1 MDKEKSINKN
11 RIVITIAVLTA
22 VGGLSLI
29 LHPYLLMKKEVVY
42 DNIGFQIYNSEILNK
57 LEGGEDDTS
66 SSSNPSEEEK
76 PNSEENTSNKEE
88 QSTSDKKN
96 SSSGSTTQ
104 KEKNNPASNYIGTL
118 EISKI
123 GLKKGF
129 VSPSSKYNSIEYNVT
144 ILKGFD
150 YPDVKNGNFILVS
163 HSGTGPQSYFKN
175 LYKLKVGDKAVVTY
189 NKKKYTY
196 KIVNIYYQKKQG
208 YVTIYRDTSKD
219 TLTLITCTKDNKKSQ
234 TVYIAEKM

>member
-1 MDKEKSINKN
+1 MDKEKGLNKT
-11 RIVITIAVLTA
+11 IITVAVLTA
-22 VGGLSLI
+22 IGGLSLI
-29 LHPYLLMKKEVVY
+29 LKPYLSMKKEVVY

-57 LEGGEDDTS
+57 LEEEDEDTP
-66 SSSNPSEEEK
+66 SSSNPSGTDN
-76 PNSEENTSNKEE
+76 PSGGNTTNPSQSNPDDDP
-88 QSTSDKKN
+88 TKK
-96 SSSGSTTQ
+96 SS
-104 KEKNNPASNYIGTL
+104 KNNPATNYIGTI

-150 YPDVKNGNFILVS
+150 YPDVKNGNFILVA

-196 KIVNIYYQKKQG
+196 KIVKIYNQDKLG

-219 TLTLITCTKDNKKSQ
+219 TLTLITCTKNNKKSQ

>member
-1 MDKEKSINKN
+1 MDKEKSLDKN
-11 RIVITIAVLTA
+11 RLIVTVAVLTA
-22 VGGLSLI
+22 VAGIALI
-29 LHPYLLMKKEVVY
+29 LKPYLSMKKDAVY
-42 DNIGFQIYNSEILNK
+42 DNIGFQIYNSNILNK
-57 LEGGEDDTS
+57 LEGGDES
-66 SSSNPSEEEK
+66 SSSNPPGTPDPDPGGEDPIPQQQNPGNNTTEK
-76 PNSEENTSNKEE
+76 QN
-88 QSTSDKKN
+88 
-96 SSSGSTTQ
+96 
-104 KEKNNPASNYIGTL
+104 KNNPATNYIGTI

-129 VSPSSKYNSIEYNVT
+129 VNPASKYNSIEYNVT
-144 ILKGFD
+144 ILKGSN
-150 YPDVKNGNFILVS
+150 YPDVKNGNFILVA

-175 LYKLKVGDKAVVTY
+175 LYKLKVGDKAVITY

-208 YVTIYRDTSKD
+208 YVTIYRDTNKD